1 MGSSIRSCE
10 FLSFSLPSRLGPRL
24 QLICVRGSADIEQE
38 VNGVYSIDR
47 KEKLDSKQMK
57 AMFDEARRVYNSK
70 H

>member
-1 MGSSIRSCE
+1 MSIRSCE
-10 FLSFSLPSRLGPRL
+10 SLTFPLSIPIGSRL
-24 QLICVRGSADIEQE
+24 QLIRARCSADIEQE

-47 KEKLDSKQMK
+47 KEKLDAKQMK